1 MFQQVLNQV
10 CVSLPSLIMQSSNN
24 LCKEN
29 SLFFIDSKLCI
40 GTIKHNNILDLKTDL
55 NWLLSEN
62 KFLM

>member
-1 MFQQVLNQV
+1 M
-10 CVSLPSLIMQSSNN
+10 PSLIMQSSNN
-24 LCKEN
+24 LYKEN
-29 SLFFIDSKLCI
+29 SFFFIDSKLCT